1 MVDVSD
7 TVLKAAKKKLHER
20 TKNWT
25 NGVCDGAVLYL
36 DDNEVTDAHTAC
48 HSWVTDAFRKA
59 CKIGST
65 FDFTF
70 QSYPEGAKDFMVLTC
85 HKKAKSA
92 ASAEAMDAIILWL
105 ARESPFAKYVLNAD
119 DTDSLTNDGAI
130 ILCGP
135 NGASLAEA
143 MWMCKVLRYST
154 EGSRALDTWKT
165 LYDGGVNPMLA
176 VLICTHIS
184 SVKGSTFGASEVCSH
199 VRVFNYRESA
209 DPDIFNLLRGESNP
223 GAKDTSSLF
232 NHGKSK
238 NAGKKVPGVSSKV
251 RGFCKPFK
259 KSDGWGGFI
268 EGNGADA
275 TELVERVLKWQRELE
290 DTFEMAQAAPAMPDS
305 NTVYLEL
312 DL

>member
-7 TVLKAAKKKLHER
+7 TVLKAAKEELHEK
-20 TKNWT
+20 TKAWGG
-25 NGVCDGAVLYL
+25 GVCQGAVLNL
-36 DDNEVTDAHTAC
+36 DGSTLCAAHTAC
-48 HSWVTDAFRKA
+48 HSWVTGAFRKA
-59 CKIGST
+59 CNIGST

-70 QSYPEGAKDFMVLTC
+70 KSHPEGAKDFLVLTC
-85 HKKAKSA
+85 HKKEKSA
-92 ASAEAMDAIILWL
+92 ASKEAMDGIILWM

-154 EGSRALDTWKT
+154 EGSRSLDTWKT

-176 VLICTHIS
+176 VLVCTHIA
-184 SVKGSTFGASEVCSH
+184 SVNGAMFGYSKVCNH
-199 VRVFNYRESA
+199 VRVFNYHESA
-209 DPDIFNLLRGESNP
+209 DPDIFNLMRGESNP

-238 NAGKKVPGVSSKV
+238 NAGKKVGSVATKV
-251 RGFCKPFK
+251 RSFCKPFK

-268 EGNGADA
+268 TGQGADA
-275 TELVERVLKWQRELE
+275 TELVERVLKWQRALE
-290 DTFEMAQAAPAMPDS
+290 ETFELAQAEPALPDS

>member
-1 MVDVSD
+1 MVDVSE
-7 TVLKAAKKKLHER
+7 TVLKAAKKKLHEK

-25 NGVCDGAVLYL
+25 GGVCDGAVLYL
-36 DDNEVTDAHTAC
+36 DGSEVTYSHTAC
-48 HSWVTDAFRKA
+48 HAWVTDAFRKA

-65 FDFTF
+65 FDFTYKA
-70 QSYPEGAKDFMVLTC
+70 YPDDAKDFMVLTC
-85 HKKAKSA
+85 HKKSKSA

-135 NGASLAEA
+135 NGASLSEA

-165 LYDGGVNPMLA
+165 LYDGGVNPTLA
-176 VLICTHIS
+176 VLVCTHIS

-209 DPDIFNLLRGESNP
+209 DPDIYNLMRGESNP
-223 GAKDTSSLF
+223 AAKDTSSLF

-238 NAGKKVPGVSSKV
+238 NAGKKVPGVSGKV

-290 DTFEMAQAAPAMPDS
+290 ETFEMSQAAPAMPDS

>member
-1 MVDVSD
+1 MVDVSKK
-7 TVLKAAKKKLHER
+7 VLTAAKKKLREK
-20 TKNWT
+20 TQNWT
-25 NGVCDGAVLYL
+25 NGVCDGVAWYL
-36 DDNEVTDAHTAC
+36 DGSEVTYGHTSC
-48 HSWVTDAFRKA
+48 HSWVTTAFYRA
-59 CKIGST
+59 CRVGST

-70 QSYPEGAKDFMVLTC
+70 KSYPEGAQDFMVLTC
-85 HKKAKSA
+85 HKKAKSV

-135 NGASLAEA
+135 NGASQAEA

-184 SVKGSTFGASEVCSH
+184 SVKGSTFGASTVCSH
-199 VRVFNYRESA
+199 VRVFNYKESA
-209 DPDIFNLLRGESNP
+209 DPDIYNLMRGESNP

-232 NHGKSK
+232 DHGKSR
-238 NAGKKVPGVSSKV
+238 NSGKRITRVSDKISD
-251 RGFCKPFK
+251 FCKPFK
-259 KSDGWGGFI
+259 KSDGWGGFT

-290 DTFEMAQAAPAMPDS
+290 EAFELSQKAPAMPDS

>member
-7 TVLKAAKKKLHER
+7 TVLKAAKKKLAEL
-20 TKNWT
+20 TKGWGG
-25 NGVCDGAVLYL
+25 GVCQGAVLNL
-36 DDNEVTDAHTAC
+36 DGSTLCAAHTAC
-48 HSWVTDAFRKA
+48 HAWVTTAFRTA

-65 FDFTF
+65 FDFTYE
-70 QSYPEGAKDFMVLTC
+70 SYPEDAKDFMVLTC
-85 HKKAKSA
+85 HKKKKSA
-92 ASAEAMDAIILWL
+92 ASKEAMDAIILWM

-135 NGASLAEA
+135 NGASLSEA

-154 EGSRALDTWKT
+154 EGSRALDTWKV

-176 VLICTHIS
+176 VLVCTHIA
-184 SVKGSTFGASEVCSH
+184 SVNGATFGYSQVCSH
-199 VRVFNYRESA
+199 VRVFNCSESA
-209 DPDIFNLLRGESNP
+209 DPDILNLLRGESNP
-223 GAKDTSSLF
+223 GSKDTSSLF
-232 NHGKSK
+232 NHGKNK
-238 NAGKKVPGVSSKV
+238 NAGKKVGSVVTKV

-268 EGNGADA
+268 EGNRADA

-290 DTFEMAQAAPAMPDS
+290 ETFELSQAAPAMPDS